1 MVRLSAKIEI
11 EPTSLARRRIRKVP
25 TIASPPI
32 ISGSTEA
39 TRLRKKSSESRKSSG
54 KASSSAIRRSFST
67 CLLTCSWATAAP
79 PTTTPGSPESR
90 SAISA
95 PAACQAL
102 SSVGLTATAK

>member
-1 MVRLSAKIEI
+1 MVRLRAKIEI
-11 EPTSLARRRIRKVP
+11 EPSSLAIRRIRKVP

-32 ISGSTEA
+32 INGSSAA
-39 TRLRKKSSESRKSSG
+39 TRLRKKSSESRKRRG

-79 PTTTPGSPESR
+79 PTTIPGWAESE

-95 PAACQAL
+95 PASCQRL
-102 SSVGLTATAK
+102 SSVGFSATAK